1 MNLINTKG
9 QTVINHTIKIIER
22 LICALH
28 ACYYMIVIIYK
39 PLKLCIARSQ
49 IVINQTCCS
58 EFYKTVYKLVLNYV
72 VETKCA
78 IKFQKR
84 RLMTTRIL
92 REGVFEVVRLTLDFW
107 RLQEKLILLDYFRC
121 QNKFH
126 LELHYYEYVL
136 RRAPNRFSCWF
147 PKLHLFTHW
156 LTHSF
161 RWCLLTSLSA
171 RYSDKFLL
179 EIQCLWHCTLC
190 TMRLYVLWDY
200 ISWGTFPSRS
210 YVGEMLR

>member
-92 REGVFEVVRLTLDFW
+92 REGVFEVVRLTLDF
-107 RLQEKLILLDYFRC
+107 
-121 QNKFH
+121 
-126 LELHYYEYVL
+126 
-136 RRAPNRFSCWF
+136 
-147 PKLHLFTHW
+147 
-156 LTHSF
+156 
-161 RWCLLTSLSA
+161 
-171 RYSDKFLL
+171 
-179 EIQCLWHCTLC
+179 
-190 TMRLYVLWDY
+190 
-200 ISWGTFPSRS
+200 
-210 YVGEMLR
+210 